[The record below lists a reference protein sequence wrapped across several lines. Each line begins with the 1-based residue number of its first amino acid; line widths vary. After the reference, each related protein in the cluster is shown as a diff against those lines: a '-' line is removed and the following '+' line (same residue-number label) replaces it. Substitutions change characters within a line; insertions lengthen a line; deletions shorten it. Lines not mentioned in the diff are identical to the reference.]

1 MERLE
6 ATMPAPEPTIPND
19 PLTLA
24 IAAHERAIALRGE
37 TRLPEAESECRTAL
51 ALYEQVEGPD
61 SADVANA
68 SFELAQILEARDQA
82 RDARVAYAR
91 AREIL
96 GPPPTREAGEDG
108 EDIDPDVAR
117 LSIQALT
124 GAAGIDRQL
133 GAYED
138 AERGFHAALA
148 ETERVFGPDDLDVAS
163 LLNNLGVLR
172 KYQARFDE
180 AVVFYERAL
189 PMLEAH
195 AKETGETSALATL
208 YHNLGGIE
216 HARGRYAAGEPHAR
230 RSVEM
235 REAELGPDHVSVAA
249 DVAALAGL
257 VEGLGRFDEAA
268 ALYERAI
275 DIFTRKLGPGSA
287 EVALDLS
294 GLASVRQAQG
304 RVPEARA
311 LYERALAL
319 QEKVFGRE
327 HPEVAMTLNNFAALE
342 REHGDRARAR
352 TLYEKAWKT
361 YQAVVGDKHDYTRLC
376 LENLRAVE
384 AELPP
389 KPRR

>member
-1 MERLE
+1 
-6 ATMPAPEPTIPND
+6 MPAPEPTIPKD

-37 TRLPEAESECRTAL
+37 TRLPEAERECRRAL
-51 ALYEQVEGPD
+51 ELYEQVEGPQ
-61 SADVANA
+61 SPDVANA

-82 RDARVAYAR
+82 REARAAYAR

-96 GPPPTREAGEDG
+96 GPPSGGEGEGEGEDA
-108 EDIDPDVAR
+108 DPDVAR

-133 GAYED
+133 GAYDD
-138 AERGFHAALA
+138 AERGFRAALA

-189 PMLEAH
+189 PMLQAS

-216 HARGRYAAGEPHAR
+216 HARGNYAAGEPHAR
-230 RSVEM
+230 RSVEL

-249 DVAALAGL
+249 DVAALAAL
-257 VEGLGRFDEAA
+257 VEGLGRLDEAA
-268 ALYERAI
+268 TLYERAI
-275 DIFTRKLGPGSA
+275 DIFTRKLGAESS
-287 EVALDLS
+287 EVALDLA

-342 REHGDRARAR
+342 RERGDLPSARS
-352 TLYEKAWKT
+352 LYEKAWKT
-361 YQAVVGDKHDYTRLC
+361 YRAVVGETHEYTRLC

-384 AELPP
+384 KELPP
-389 KPRR
+389 KARR

>member
-6 ATMPAPEPTIPND
+6 ATMPAPEPTIPQD

-37 TRLPEAESECRTAL
+37 TRLPEAERECRRAL
-51 ALYEQVEGPD
+51 ELYEQVEGPE

-68 SFELAQILEARDQA
+68 SFELAQILQERDQA
-82 RDARVAYAR
+82 REARVAFAR

-96 GPPPTREAGEDG
+96 GPPAEDA
-108 EDIDPDVAR
+108 DVDADVAR

-138 AERGFHAALA
+138 AERGFRAALA

-195 AKETGETSALATL
+195 AKETGETGALATL

-230 RSVEM
+230 RSIEM

-275 DIFTRKLGPGSA
+275 DTFTRKLGPESA

-352 TLYEKAWKT
+352 TLYESAWKT
-361 YQAVVGDKHDYTRLC
+361 YQTVVGDEHEYTRLC

>member
-6 ATMPAPEPTIPND
+6 ATMPALEPTIPKD

-37 TRLPEAESECRTAL
+37 TRLPEAERECRRAL
-51 ALYEQVEGPD
+51 ELYEQVEGPQ
-61 SADVANA
+61 SPDVANA

-82 RDARVAYAR
+82 REARVAYAR

-96 GPPPTREAGEDG
+96 GPPPQGEGEDS
-108 EDIDPDVAR
+108 DPDVAR

-138 AERGFHAALA
+138 AERGFRAALA

-189 PMLEAH
+189 PMLEAS
-195 AKETGETSALATL
+195 AKQTGETSALATL
-208 YHNLGGIE
+208 FHNLGGIE

-230 RSVEM
+230 RSVEL

-249 DVAALAGL
+249 DLAALAAL
-257 VEGLGRFDEAA
+257 VEGLGRLDEAA

-275 DIFTRKLGPGSA
+275 DIFTRKLGAESS
-287 EVALDLS
+287 EVALDLA

-342 REHGDRARAR
+342 RERGDLPSARS
-352 TLYEKAWKT
+352 LYEKAWKT
-361 YQAVVGDKHDYTRLC
+361 YQAVVGETHEYTRLC

-384 AELPP
+384 KELPS
-389 KPRR
+389 KSRR